1 MASRPF
7 PALFCR
13 LLQVS
18 LLLLLLLLCLLHFTS
33 TSSVHRRED
42 NAPRKDGRKRMKDKG
57 TDGDDMKDK
66 DMNGKDEMEMWKG
79 RIPIRP
85 LLKPFSSYRSDTA
98 ASLTSPVMDVQ
109 REEGMEIK
117 EAETLEK
124 EEEKEKLMEKEQ
136 NDDCNDGE
144 MKGKGEEESHGEL
157 QDVPIAMKIGSE
169 EMEQV
174 VKGKYRQESEE
185 NEVKLNVGLTTKMDM
200 DHKEEDEE
208 EKEME
213 EMNGRS
219 SSSPFHLPTILNVV
233 HDFRYP
239 TVQRGEEAGE
249 ETVLLQ
255 DGQPMDTRPLYL
267 RAESSS
273 GGGNVGVDECGRVFT
288 ELSGLITSPNFPFNY
303 PNNAQCAY
311 YISLPSEYTIALDC
325 NDFSIQPG
333 DRNCENDYLLITE
346 DGQLDG
352 EGVTRYCG
360 DKALSLF
367 TSTSNMTLLFVADS
381 SYRYRG
387 FTCRYRAINPDGT
400 GAAPAVITNTTEEH
414 HTVLCTGPGNDGWS
428 GKCGV
433 AGEPGATRVVGGK
446 VVAKHQFPWMV
457 AVLKVCGREEQHY
470 CNICGGTVIS
480 RRWVLTGA
488 HCVVSIPVEKLG
500 LLLGDHNLYTLTPSQ
515 KFFLVAAVYIHP
527 DFNMPSPL
535 NNDLALAFLPQEM
548 AFNSYVAPICLPPRN
563 YDTLSQLLPDAA
575 PQEASTTTTTA
586 TPTTAAPSRRNAVEV
601 PSRQEG
607 TPPPSEIMHEVLT
620 GRNVS
625 IYGWGIIDDDETPAQ
640 QLRGVSVEVLDN
652 SVCRYYYG
660 DLVTDLM
667 MCTSGEGGT
676 GPCRGDSGSPVQI
689 QMENGRWVQLGIL
702 AFGAAYGCEAGYP
715 SGNILLPPYI
725 SWIEGVTDLEF
736 GTDY

>member
-1 MASRPF
+1 MG
-7 PALFCR
+7 
-13 LLQVS
+13 S
-18 LLLLLLLLCLLHFTS
+18 LL
-33 TSSVHRRED
+33 
-42 NAPRKDGRKRMKDKG
+42 
-57 TDGDDMKDK
+57 
-66 DMNGKDEMEMWKG
+66 NG
-79 RIPIRP
+79 
-85 LLKPFSSYRSDTA
+85 
-98 ASLTSPVMDVQ
+98 
-109 REEGMEIK
+109 
-117 EAETLEK
+117 
-124 EEEKEKLMEKEQ
+124 
-136 NDDCNDGE
+136 
-144 MKGKGEEESHGEL
+144 
-157 QDVPIAMKIGSE
+157 
-169 EMEQV
+169 
-174 VKGKYRQESEE
+174 
-185 NEVKLNVGLTTKMDM
+185 GLTGISEAAE
-200 DHKEEDEE
+200 HGYRFPLA
-208 EKEME
+208 
-213 EMNGRS
+213 GR
-219 SSSPFHLPTILNVV
+219 LAK
-233 HDFRYP
+233 Y
-239 TVQRGEEAGE
+239 
-249 ETVLLQ
+249 
-255 DGQPMDTRPLYL
+255 
-267 RAESSS
+267 
-273 GGGNVGVDECGRVFT
+273 ECGRVFT

-457 AVLKVCGREEQHY
+457 
-470 CNICGGTVIS
+470 
-480 RRWVLTGA
+480 RWDVGESKMETD
-488 HCVVSIPVEKLG
+488 SIPVEKLG

-548 AFNSYVAPICLPPRN
+548 AFNN
-563 YDTLSQLLPDAA
+563 
-575 PQEASTTTTTA
+575 
-586 TPTTAAPSRRNAVEV
+586 
-601 PSRQEG
+601 
-607 TPPPSEIMHEVLT
+607 
-620 GRNVS
+620 
-625 IYGWGIIDDDETPAQ
+625 ETPAQ

-702 AFGAAYGCEAGYP
+702 AFGAAYG
-715 SGNILLPPYI
+715 
-725 SWIEGVTDLEF
+725 
-736 GTDY
+736 